1 MAHTKSGGS
10 TKLGRDSEAKR
21 LGVKIFDGQTV
32 KRGNVIIRQ
41 RGTKW
46 YPGLNTR
53 KGHDDTIYALKDG
66 VVKFTKKRKISFDG
80 KVKRITIVN
89 VITPSSKK

>member
-10 TKLGRDSEAKR
+10 TKLGRDSKAKR

-66 VVKFTKKRKISFDG
+66 VVKFTQKRKISFDG
-80 KVKRITIVN
+80 KVKRITVVN
-89 VITPSSKK
+89 VITPSLKK